1 MLANVNHVSTRWS
14 VPVARWSV
22 WQDEDCTKS
31 VPDVSF
37 VDAALRRR
45 LGFLAKMFLKVA
57 NDCAHDI
64 PGTRLVYASRHGDL
78 ARTTCMLIDLADEQM
93 LSPTAFSM
101 SVPNAAAGIYS
112 ILKHDSSPSSVV
124 SAAESSFGFGLLE
137 ASLQLAA
144 NPDSPVLFIY
154 VDEPAP
160 AIYGIVSGDVVAPHA
175 IGILLTNGAASEIN
189 CQMECTA
196 TATSAISQSH
206 SFLQCLGGGEAAV
219 WHGEG
224 RTWSWDWHDCK
235 N

>member
-1 MLANVNHVSTRWS
+1 
-14 VPVARWSV
+14 V
-22 WQDEDCTKS
+22 WQDEDCIKS

-57 NDCAHDI
+57 NDCTHDI
-64 PGTRLVYASRHGDL
+64 LGARLVYASRHGDL
-78 ARTTCMLIDLADEQM
+78 TRTTSMLIDLADEQM

-112 ILKHDSSPSSVV
+112 ILKHDTSPSSVV

-144 NPDSPVLFIY
+144 NPDAPVLFIY
-154 VDEPAP
+154 ADEPAP
-160 AIYGIVSGDVVAPHA
+160 AIYGVVSGDLAVPHA
-175 IGILLTNGAASEIN
+175 IGILLTNGATSEID
-189 CQMECTA
+189 CKMECSA
-196 TATSAISQSH
+196 IAASAISQSH
-206 SFLQCLGGGEAAV
+206 SFLQCLGGGSPAV

-224 RTWSWDWHDCK
+224 RAWNWSWHDCK